1 MYFIL
6 LVLEGMDLYNLG
18 LVRKSVTL
26 QACINIFACTI
37 FHLVNMI
44 QSSSN
49 FHMVL
54 EHYKLF

>member
-37 FHLVNMI
+37 FHLVNTI

-49 FHMVL
+49 FHMVS